1 MVVVAV
7 MVVAEWLRAPS
18 PAWAAAAGLAA
29 ALAALLSLLTR
40 TRRGVVLGLALV
52 ALAATVFVTAHRL
65 RLIATDWPAQREAR
79 ITAYG
84 ERVGG
89 ELRSALRAASDLAE
103 AGAKVAGEP
112 QDRAFQRLASAIP
125 RRGVELGVAILD
137 PDGAPWAWAGRHR
150 LAPTVL
156 GDSIDASASGYYV
169 TLETRR
175 HSAGRIVV
183 ANVLI
188 WADSAVPD
196 RARSVA
202 ARFRR
207 QTEIGLH
214 VYPPGAAPEHNPD
227 IFDYFEPTTAGPRLL
242 FSVQPVPPTQDEAR
256 LRVQTRGG
264 RGVLLLL
271 GLVTVLA
278 LAQGATAVS
287 RTLLLLGPV
296 WVLARAP
303 ADALLGLGRLFAPGT
318 ITGPALG
325 ALPVS
330 PAALG
335 LSGALITLLALLPI
349 RHPRQQRRT
358 LIPLGVLA
366 AALALLLV
374 WLLGGALVPPE
385 GTSGFG
391 RWMVWQ
397 GALVLVGAAP
407 AVVGRVLF
415 GASPRQWPA
424 AAAVLLSGAI
434 AFGAVWTWSPGQEWS
449 AMLPL
454 LFLLPLLLAMAARGR
469 LVALAAIGATLGFLV
484 SLLVWRAAVTARMD
498 LAGRD
503 IGALGAQADTLARPL
518 LVQFADEVLHSP
530 APETG
535 AQLYTLWRASA
546 LHAKGYPAQL
556 ALRDHEGRPV
566 ADLTLDSL
574 AVPPELIGAM
584 ARGLSDTV
592 GAMDVR
598 AVPATPG
605 THHVLALRLATDRV
619 LSVAVGPR
627 SALVAPDRL
636 GRLLAPARQQATPYR
651 LILGAPQATAGTEPL
666 AWRRVGWSLQT
677 GRAVALPGGPRDVQA
692 TVTML
697 GTAPIVVRGV
707 LLAIFDVLLL
717 LAIGGASAALRG
729 GAALAPGWARIG
741 RSFRLRV
748 ALALALFFVLP
759 TISFS
764 IWAFSHFA
772 DEAER
777 GRDLLIRQT
786 LRDAAQGAGSM
797 LRTPGA
803 PVDAT
808 LRGLSERVDAD
819 LALYRGGSLVAT
831 SAPVL
836 RDLGVVTPLMDPR
849 AFRAMAL
856 GGELE
861 LAQAGLIPALAERV
875 GYRVIEFGPP
885 SGVGV
890 LATPQAGGDVDPGR
904 PQRELALILLLGMSL
919 GIAAALGGAGVVAR
933 ALTRPVADLRRSAL
947 ALGQGK
953 PTPLP
958 ESQPP
963 VEFEPVFGAFQ
974 RMAADVRASQAALEQ
989 ARRRTATVLETIT
1002 TGVIAIDADARVMIA
1017 NSRARALI
1025 GSRLDEGAPLDDAL
1039 PADWA
1044 GVRADIERVMREHE
1058 PAGQATEHTV
1068 GDQRITIET
1077 APLGPELRGLVI
1089 ALNDVTEL
1097 SRAERVLAW
1106 GEMARQVAHEIKNP
1120 LTPMRL
1126 GIQHLRRVHADSG
1139 ANFGQTLAETSER
1152 ILSEIDRLDTIARA
1166 FSRFAAPAG
1175 AAPTL
1180 ERVDLAALAS
1190 DVVQL
1195 YRLTAEGVQ
1204 VSLTARGE
1212 AWGGARRDEVREVL
1226 VNLLENSREAGAR
1239 EIVVT
1244 VGQASLEVRDDGNG
1258 MSPDILARAFEP
1270 RFSTNTSGSG
1280 LGLAIVRRLVEGWGG
1295 TVSAESQEGQ
1305 GTIVR
1310 VTTGAAPPA

>member
-1 MVVVAV
+1 
-7 MVVAEWLRAPS
+7 
-18 PAWAAAAGLAA
+18 
-29 ALAALLSLLTR
+29 
-40 TRRGVVLGLALV
+40 VL
-52 ALAATVFVTAHRL
+52 
-65 RLIATDWPAQREAR
+65 
-79 ITAYG
+79 
-84 ERVGG
+84 
-89 ELRSALRAASDLAE
+89 
-103 AGAKVAGEP
+103 
-112 QDRAFQRLASAIP
+112 
-125 RRGVELGVAILD
+125 
-137 PDGAPWAWAGRHR
+137 
-150 LAPTVL
+150 
-156 GDSIDASASGYYV
+156 
-169 TLETRR
+169 
-175 HSAGRIVV
+175 
-183 ANVLI
+183 
-188 WADSAVPD
+188 
-196 RARSVA
+196 
-202 ARFRR
+202 
-207 QTEIGLH
+207 
-214 VYPPGAAPEHNPD
+214 
-227 IFDYFEPTTAGPRLL
+227 
-242 FSVQPVPPTQDEAR
+242 
-256 LRVQTRGG
+256 TRGG

-271 GLVTVLA
+271 AIVTVLA
-278 LAQGATAVS
+278 LAQGATALS

-303 ADALLGLGRLFAPGT
+303 ADTLLGLGRLFAPAT
-318 ITGPALG
+318 LADPWLG
-325 ALPVS
+325 RIPIS

-335 LSGALITLLALLPI
+335 LSGALVTILALLPD
-349 RHPRQQRRT
+349 RHALRQRRRY
-358 LIPLGVLA
+358 LPLGLLA
-366 AALALLLV
+366 AALAIALIWGLA
-374 WLLGGALVPPE
+374 GALVPP
-385 GTSGFG
+385 SGADGLG
-391 RWMVWQ
+391 RWLVWQ
-397 GALVLVGAAP
+397 GALVLAGAAP
-407 AVVGRVLF
+407 AVIGRMLL

-424 AAAVLLSGAI
+424 VAATSLSGAV
-434 AFGAVWTWSPGQEWS
+434 ALGAVWTWSPEQDWS
-449 AMLPL
+449 TMLPV
-454 LFLLPLLLAMAARGR
+454 LFLLPLILAMVARGR
-469 LVALAAIGATLGFLV
+469 LVSLAAIGATLGFLV
-484 SLLVWRAAVTARMD
+484 SVLVWRAGVTGRMA
-498 LAGRD
+498 LAEQD
-503 IGALGAQADTLARPL
+503 IGALGNGADSVVQPL
-518 LVQFADEVLHSP
+518 LAQFARQVMQAPS
-530 APETG
+530 PETG
-535 AQLYTLWRASA
+535 AELYTLWRASA
-546 LHAKGYPAQL
+546 LHAHGYPAQL
-556 ALRDHEGRPV
+556 ALRDREGRPL

-574 AVPPELIGAM
+574 AVPPELLGAM
-584 ARGLSDTV
+584 TRGLPDSA
-592 GAMDVR
+592 GALEMR

-605 THHVLALRLATDRV
+605 MHYVLALRLATNQT

-651 LILGAPQATAGTEPL
+651 LVLGAPQAIAGGDAL
-666 AWRRVGWSLQT
+666 AWRRLGWTLQAS
-677 GRAVALPGGPRDVQA
+677 RAVALPGGSREVQA
-692 TVTML
+692 TVAML
-697 GTAPIVVRGV
+697 GSAPIAVRGA

-717 LAIGGASAALRG
+717 LGIGGASSALRG
-729 GAALAPGWARIG
+729 GAALAPGWARLG

-748 ALALALFFVLP
+748 ALALAFFFVLP
-759 TISFS
+759 TLAFS

-786 LRDAAQGAGSM
+786 LRDAAQGAGSI

-836 RDLGVVTPLMDPR
+836 RDLGVVTPLMNPQ

-947 ALGQGK
+947 ALGQGR

-989 ARRRTATVLETIT
+989 ARRRTATVLETVT
-1002 TGVIAIDADARVMIA
+1002 TGVIAVDAGAHVMIA

-1025 GSRLDEGAPLDDAL
+1025 GSPLDEGSALDNAL
-1039 PADWA
+1039 PPDWSD
-1044 GVRADIERVMREHE
+1044 VRAEIERAMRERE

-1068 GDQRITIET
+1068 GEQRITVET
-1077 APLGPELRGLVI
+1077 APLGPELQGLVI

-1139 ANFGQTLAETSER
+1139 ANFDQTLAETSER

-1175 AAPTL
+1175 AAPAL
-1180 ERVDLAALAS
+1180 ERVDLAALAG

-1195 YRLTAEGVQ
+1195 YRLTADGVR
-1204 VSLTARGE
+1204 VSLSASGE

-1226 VNLLENSREAGAR
+1226 INLLENAREAGAH
-1239 EIVVT
+1239 EIIVA
-1244 VGQASLEVRDDGNG
+1244 VGPAWFEVRDDGTG
-1258 MSPDILARAFEP
+1258 MSAGILARAFEP

-1295 TVSAESQEGQ
+1295 TVSAESREGR
-1305 GTIVR
+1305 GTVVR
-1310 VTTGAAPPA
+1310 VTTALPPP